1 VAVQASEHWQV
12 RRSGSAVA
20 ESRVRRRSHLTL
32 NAELEYRLRGGSPFL
47 RGIKY
52 SIPLTRRRFIQL
64 KTGKT
69 DRSRQSAQ
77 RTLRRGEMRGPP
89 LGDYVPGA
97 AVLTELDALLT
108 AWLASGS
115 FF

>member
-1 VAVQASEHWQV
+1 
-12 RRSGSAVA
+12 
-20 ESRVRRRSHLTL
+20 
-32 NAELEYRLRGGSPFL
+32 
-47 RGIKY
+47 
-52 SIPLTRRRFIQL
+52 
-64 KTGKT
+64 
-69 DRSRQSAQ
+69 
-77 RTLRRGEMRGPP
+77 MRGPP